1 MRMETRQ
8 QAVGRHGTGR
18 VRGQAHKAVTG
29 WPRWRWE
36 AQWGASQSQG
46 VGVGGKRG
54 SWAPGLGISE
64 VLNQVRASPA
74 CSTHPWKLVGVA
86 GLGWRDNLGAA
97 GPCGCWHYLPKAS
110 SQGREGGGHQ
120 AKPYR
125 LSQSCGCVARPDLF
139 SWKGV
144 RSQRLEGH
152 AQRSRASPGQGRR
165 RGDTVQAP
173 GPGGIFHPL
182 SPICHELASS
192 RGHSCYIVSARGPT
206 ASGSHTGP
214 ALHCLAREGALG
226 RPLGRR
232 RRVGEVGGSTE
243 SSLHLLSMPEPHP
256 PSMLP
261 VGKLRPGEAFH

>member
-1 MRMETRQ
+1 M
-8 QAVGRHGTGR
+8 
-18 VRGQAHKAVTG
+18 GQAEYVGQVHKPVTA

-36 AQWGASQSQG
+36 AQWVASQSHG
-46 VGVGGKRG
+46 VRLGGRRG
-54 SWAPGLGISE
+54 SWAPELGISE
-64 VLNQVRASPA
+64 VLNQERASLA

-86 GLGWRDNLGAA
+86 GPGWRDDSLGAA

-110 SQGREGGGHQ
+110 SQGREGRGHQ

-173 GPGGIFHPL
+173 GPGAIFHPL
-182 SPICHELASS
+182 SPICHELTSS
-192 RGHSCYIVSARGPT
+192 RGHSCYIVPAGGPT
-206 ASGSHTGP
+206 ASGSHAGP
-214 ALHCLAREGALG
+214 SLHCLARQGALG
-226 RPLGRR
+226 RQQ
-232 RRVGEVGGSTE
+232 RVGEAGGSTQ
-243 SSLHLLSMPEPHP
+243 SSLHLLTVPEPHP
-256 PSMLP
+256 PSMLSM
-261 VGKLRPGEAFH
+261 GKLRPREAFH